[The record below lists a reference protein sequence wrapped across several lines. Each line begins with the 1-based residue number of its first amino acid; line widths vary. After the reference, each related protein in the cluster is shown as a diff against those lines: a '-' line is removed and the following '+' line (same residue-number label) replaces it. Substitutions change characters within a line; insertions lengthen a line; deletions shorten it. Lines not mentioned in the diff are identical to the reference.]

1 MNPRVFLMLI
11 IAASSLPAQ
20 VTFGRILNAAKEPQN
35 WLTYGGTYKS
45 QRFSQLDQITPQNA
59 NDIELKWAFQA
70 QLLNPYET
78 TPLVVDG
85 IMYTLQ
91 HNDVVALDAADGK
104 LFWIYRYLTQS
115 TVKSAA
121 GNISRGLAILGDTLF
136 LATVDAHL
144 IAIDAKNGHAL
155 WDTTV
160 AKSAS
165 GYAMTLAPLVIKDKV
180 LVGVA
185 GGEYGIRGFIA
196 AYDAKTGKQDWKF
209 YTIPGPGEPG
219 NETWGGD
226 SWMHGGA
233 SVWVTG
239 SYDPDLNLTYWGI
252 GNAGPDFNGD
262 VRPGDNLYSSS
273 VVALDAD
280 TGKIKWHYQFSPHNE
295 FDWDAVQVP
304 VLADLTWQGNPRKVM
319 LWGNRNAF
327 FYVLD
332 RTSGQFL
339 SATPFAKQTWNI
351 GFDERGRPMLS
362 PSAQS
367 SREGTLVYP
376 GVQGA
381 TNWYSPSFSPLT
393 NLFYLTTWD
402 NYSAKLS
409 KGDVEYVE
417 GENYGGGGGRGR
429 DWAPQ
434 RLGVGMGW
442 LAPQGPNL
450 KKDEEGYGAVRAL
463 DPLTGERKW
472 EFKMNDVSVG
482 GVLTTASN
490 MLFSGN
496 REGNFFALDARNG
509 GLLWHIMLGGQV
521 NMSPITYAVNG
532 KQYVAAAAGN
542 TLFVFGLK

>member
-1 MNPRVFLMLI
+1 
-11 IAASSLPAQ
+11 
-20 VTFGRILNAAKEPQN
+20 
-35 WLTYGGTYKS
+35 
-45 QRFSQLDQITPQNA
+45 
-59 NDIELKWAFQA
+59 
-70 QLLNPYET
+70 
-78 TPLVVDG
+78 
-85 IMYTLQ
+85 
-91 HNDVVALDAADGK
+91 
-104 LFWIYRYLTQS
+104 
-115 TVKSAA
+115 
-121 GNISRGLAILGDTLF
+121 
-136 LATVDAHL
+136 
-144 IAIDAKNGHAL
+144 
-155 WDTTV
+155 
-160 AKSAS
+160 
-165 GYAMTLAPLVIKDKV
+165 
-180 LVGVA
+180 
-185 GGEYGIRGFIA
+185 
-196 AYDAKTGKQDWKF
+196 
-209 YTIPGPGEPG
+209 
-219 NETWGGD
+219 
-226 SWMHGGA
+226 
-233 SVWVTG
+233 
-239 SYDPDLNLTYWGI
+239 
-252 GNAGPDFNGD
+252 
-262 VRPGDNLYSSS
+262 
-273 VVALDAD
+273 
-280 TGKIKWHYQFSPHNE
+280 
-295 FDWDAVQVP
+295 
-304 VLADLTWQGNPRKVM
+304 M

-339 SATPFAKQTWNI
+339 SATPFAKQNWNV

-393 NLFYLTTWD
+393 NLFYLTTWE

-409 KGDVEYVE
+409 KGDVKYVE

-450 KKDEEGYGAVRAL
+450 KKEEEGYGAVRAL

-472 EFKMNDVSVG
+472 EFKMNDVSVS

-509 GLLWHIMLGGQV
+509 ALLWHIMLGGQV